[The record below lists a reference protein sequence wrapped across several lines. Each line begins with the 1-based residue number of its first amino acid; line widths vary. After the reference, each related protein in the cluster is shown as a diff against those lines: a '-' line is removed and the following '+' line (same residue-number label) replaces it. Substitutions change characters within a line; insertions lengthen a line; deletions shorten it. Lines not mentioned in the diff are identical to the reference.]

1 MKCPECGSVELVWDY
16 KGGCVV
22 CSACGLVI
30 DSIYVNQVNGFRDE
44 GLENAR
50 MKAKEKVKTHKKL
63 KVLGD
68 QEMAK
73 RFKLYMDLLNN
84 KRVKLAFET
93 KALTEFIYG
102 KRAPVKILVKR
113 GTKIDESLKTRLSAI
128 INIINKYPR
137 LASRT
142 DRAKYALAYMIYSL
156 INTGRIDFKEVTRKF
171 NLSFAHARRL
181 YSQLSSEVINEA
193 KYVMKELIEP
203 TPVIT

>member
-1 MKCPECGSVELVWDY
+1 M
-16 KGGCVV
+16 V